1 MDSCLV
7 KLKDL
12 QSLENSFIKDEA
24 NDLLIVEFA
33 ETLAR
38 FAFIIDDKLDENM
51 VYEILN
57 CSFPAI
63 QKSCFLILRQ
73 FN

>member
-7 KLKDL
+7 KLRHL
-12 QSLENSFIKDEA
+12 QSLENTFIKDEA
-24 NDLLIVEFA
+24 NDLLITEFA

-38 FAFIIDDKLDENM
+38 FVFIIDEKLDENLL
-51 VYEILN
+51 YEIMN

-63 QKSCFLILRQ
+63 
-73 FN
+73 